1 MMVINLTAASALL
14 SLEVRT
20 LQSNRLLLLS
30 RTSFKSIKSF
40 LSKQIN
46 NKNSLSR
53 MKELFN
59 SIDEKN
65 TGEIGYSD
73 FFHLCFEIFHDQ
85 KLFDDHFKFLTKDK
99 NIIGVNE
106 LRHFINEYQQE
117 RVGDE
122 LAEKIIVNNL
132 STKKVMNSEIFFS
145 ANEFVDYLFSKEND
159 LFDKKHAAVIQDM
172 TRPLNHYWIAS
183 SHNTYLTGDQFKSE
197 SSVEAYARCLRM
209 GCKCIELDCW

>member
-1 MMVINLTAASALL
+1 MNCLVKNG
-14 SLEVRT
+14 
-20 LQSNRLLLLS
+20 QSNFFSLIVS

-53 MKELFN
+53 LKELFN
-59 SIDEKN
+59 SMDEKN
-65 TGEIGYSD
+65 TGEIGYND
-73 FFHLCFEIFHDQ
+73 FFQLCFEMFHDR
-85 KLFDDHFKFLTKDK
+85 KLFDDYFKFLTKEK
-99 NIIGVNE
+99 NIIGANE
-106 LRHFINEYQQE
+106 LSHFINEHQQE
-117 RVGDE
+117 KISVE
-122 LAEKIIVNNL
+122 NAEKIIMNNL
-132 STKKVMNSEIFFS
+132 SPKKVMNSEIFFTT
-145 ANEFVDYLFSKEND
+145 NEFIDYLFSREND
-159 LFDKKHAAVIQDM
+159 LFDKKNNAVIQDM